1 MNFLSFIEPIYYEFL
16 AKFVPKKVSYEIQGE
31 CLRCAKCCRYM
42 FCKDLSSEH
51 EFAFLQF
58 IYPEYRRF
66 KIAGKDEFGNFVIT
80 CTLIDKDNLCP
91 VHKDRPGVC
100 KKYPSKKVGNKGIL
114 HKSCGFLIKPEKTFK
129 EFLE

>member
-1 MNFLSFIEPIYYEFL
+1 MKFLSFIGPIYYEFL
-16 AKFVPKKVSYEIQGE
+16 AKFVPQKVSYSTSGDCIK
-31 CLRCAKCCRYM
+31 CAKCCRYM
-42 FCKDLSSEH
+42 HCKDLGSEG

-66 KIAGKDEFGNFVIT
+66 KISGKDEFGNFVIT

-91 VHKDRPGVC
+91 VHKNRPNVC
-100 KKYPSKKVGNKGIL
+100 RKYPSKKLGHKGIL
-114 HKSCGFLIKPEKTFK
+114 HKDCGFLIKPEKTFK